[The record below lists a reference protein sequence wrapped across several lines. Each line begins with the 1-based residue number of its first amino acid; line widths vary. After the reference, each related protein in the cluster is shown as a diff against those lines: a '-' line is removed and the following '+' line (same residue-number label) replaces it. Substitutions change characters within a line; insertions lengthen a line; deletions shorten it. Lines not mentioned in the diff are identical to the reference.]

1 MVRMSKTGSDV
12 TALLHDWSRGVPEAL
27 DKLAPLVF
35 EELHRLARA
44 HFLREPEAHTLQPTA
59 LVNEVFVR
67 LLGRRKVAWEN
78 RAQFFKGATELM
90 RHVLVDH
97 ARRRRA
103 AKRGGDAPTVPI
115 DSVAIPIETL
125 GVDVFALTEAL
136 EEMARHDPRSRDVV
150 ELKFYLGLTHEEI
163 GQVLGIAPATVKLKW
178 TLAKARLYR
187 RLKET

>member
-1 MVRMSKTGSDV
+1 MDRMSETGSDV
-12 TALLHDWSRGVPEAL
+12 TGLLHDWSRGVPDAL

-44 HFLREPEAHTLQPTA
+44 HFSREPEAHTLQPTA

-103 AKRGGDAPTVPI
+103 AKRGGDAFKVPL
-115 DSVAIPIETL
+115 DDVAVPFEAPD
-125 GVDVFALTEAL
+125 VDVLALTEAL
-136 EEMARHDPRSRDVV
+136 DEMAVRDPRSRDVV

-163 GQVLGIAPATVKLKW
+163 GEVLGIAPATVKLKW
-178 TLAKARLYR
+178 TLARARLHR
-187 RLKET
+187 RLKEG